1 MRLDFPPYR
10 DSVTIHAAAESG
22 DPVALADFDRRYPT
36 FVYLRDGLERIVSSK
51 TRADN
56 LSSLLRSRWKGSK
69 TKAAVNS

>member
-1 MRLDFPPYR
+1 MRPQR
-10 DSVTIHAAAESG
+10 
-22 DPVALADFDRRYPT
+22 VAIPSPWQISIADIS

-56 LSSLLRSRWKGSK
+56 LSSLLRSGWKGSK